1 MAYLQT
7 PAQSAQEALEGLV
20 GQPQAPTAAT
30 IDRAK
35 FIISILHRVESPE
48 PFVFPTEIQGIQFEW
63 HGSPRALDVEVSP
76 EGSGLS
82 YVTFEDGVPKAEGE
96 IGGDVEV
103 DIASLVK
110 WLTSR

>member
-1 MAYLQT
+1 M
-7 PAQSAQEALEGLV
+7 
-20 GQPQAPTAAT
+20 
-30 IDRAK
+30 
-35 FIISILHRVESPE
+35 
-48 PFVFPTEIQGIQFEW
+48 
-63 HGSPRALDVEVSP
+63 SP

-110 WLTSR
+110 WLTIVMIAGDGGEDSRLVNPV